1 MANPWSGG
9 EAPDVQ
15 TLSLAGDVEQMAAH
29 MDIDDPFTKAMP
41 AHPNPITLTLTL
53 TLSPYQPNPN
63 PNPITLSA

>member
-15 TLSLAGDVEQMAAH
+15 TLSLAGDVEQMGAH
-29 MDIDDPFTKAMP
+29 MDIDDPFTKAKP
-41 AHPNPITLTLTL
+41 AHPNPITLTL

-63 PNPITLSA
+63 PITLSA